1 MKLSLID
8 QIKLSRELTLNLD
21 IITISIGVL
30 VVGGFGAFSYYTKV
44 VDLSGLIA
52 GVLVG
57 LSVWIFGG
65 WSWFLIILLFHLFAA
80 LMTKFKY
87 KKKEVSGLAQEKGGA
102 RGWPNVI
109 ANGLVAAIFSLSSGL
124 YFLIFNNYLDILFY
138 GFIGAVA
145 AMTADTIA
153 TELGLLSKTQ
163 PRLITT
169 FKKVIPGTS
178 GGVTILGELAAL
190 LGSSIIGLFG
200 WILAFFNLISSNLIF
215 SYPILLGAIAGG
227 MLGCLV
233 DSIIGATVQGLYNCS
248 KCDKITE
255 KKVHGCGTIT
265 DQIQGIALIDNNVV
279 NLLGS
284 VSGSFFSILI
294 FLVFQM
300 LFIGG

>member
-1 MKLSLID
+1 M
-8 QIKLSRELTLNLD
+8 NFD
-21 IITISIGVL
+21 IITIIIGVII
-30 VVGGFGAFSYYTKV
+30 VGGFGIFSIYTKV
-44 VDLSGLIA
+44 VDLSGLI
-52 GVLVG
+52 VG
-57 LSVWIFGG
+57 LIVGLIIWIFGG
-65 WSWFLIILLFHLFAA
+65 WSWFLIILVFHLLAA
-80 LMTKFKY
+80 VMTKFKY
-87 KKKEVSGLAQEKGGA
+87 GKKEVSGLAQEKGGA
-102 RGWPNVI
+102 RAWPNVA
-109 ANGLVAAIFSLSSGL
+109 ANGLIAALFSLSSGIYYL
-124 YFLIFNNYLDILFY
+124 LFGVNLDIFLY
-138 GFIGAVA
+138 GFIGAIA

-153 TELGLLSKTQ
+153 TELGLLSKSQ

-190 LGSSIIGLFG
+190 LGSSIIGIFG
-200 WILAFFNLISSNLIF
+200 WILVFFNLISTNLIF
-215 SYPILLGAIAGG
+215 NYPILLGAIAGG

-255 KKVHGCGTIT
+255 KKIHGCGTIT

-294 FLVFQM
+294 FLVFQIIF
-300 LFIGG
+300 LGV

>member
-1 MKLSLID
+1 M
-8 QIKLSRELTLNLD
+8 NLD
-21 IITISIGVL
+21 IVTIIIGVII
-30 VVGGFGAFSYYTKV
+30 VGGFGIFSIYSKI

-52 GVLVG
+52 GLIVG
-57 LSVWIFGG
+57 LIIWIFGG
-65 WSWFLIILLFHLFAA
+65 WSWFLIILLFHLLAA
-80 LMTKFKY
+80 IMTKFKY

-102 RGWPNVI
+102 RAWPNVI
-109 ANGLVAAIFSLSSGL
+109 ANGLVAALFSLSSGI
-124 YFLIFNNYLDILFY
+124 YFLIFKTNLDIFFY

-153 TELGLLSKTQ
+153 TELGLLSKSQ

-190 LGSSIIGLFG
+190 LGSSIIGIFG
-200 WILAFFNLISSNLIF
+200 WILVFFNLISTNLIF
-215 SYPILLGAIAGG
+215 NYPILLGAIAGG

-255 KKVHGCGTIT
+255 KKIHGCGTIT

-284 VSGSFFSILI
+284 ISGSFFSILI
-294 FLVFQM
+294 FLVFQII
-300 LFIGG
+300 FIGG

>member
-1 MKLSLID
+1 M
-8 QIKLSRELTLNLD
+8 NFD
-21 IITISIGVL
+21 IVTIIIGVII
-30 VVGGFGAFSYYTKV
+30 VGGFGIFSIYTKV

-52 GVLVG
+52 GLIVG
-57 LSVWIFGG
+57 LIIWIFGG
-65 WSWFLIILLFHLFAA
+65 WSWFLIILLFHLLAA
-80 LMTKFKY
+80 VMTKFKF

-102 RGWPNVI
+102 RGWPNVT
-109 ANGLVAAIFSLSSGL
+109 ANGLVAALFSLSSGIYYL
-124 YFLIFNNYLDILFY
+124 LFSVKLDILFF

-200 WILAFFNLISSNLIF
+200 WVLAIFNPVFNLISGNLIV
-215 SYPILLGAIAGG
+215 SYSIVFGAIAGG
-227 MLGCLV
+227 LLGCLV

-284 VSGSFFSILI
+284 ISGSFFSILI
-294 FLVFQM
+294 YLLFQI
-300 LFIGG
+300 LITGG